1 MSNENKINKLKEYIK
16 TLVSEVLNEQDNET
30 PSHFGGGE
38 NINVFGYDTKHFDIC
53 KSAVILFEKLI
64 KVIDAQSEKT
74 EKIKEKTIEAA
85 KIVDELF
92 GIEKEVV
99 STNQLI
105 QNN

>member
-64 KVIDAQSEKT
+64 LLRSSLFKKFFFCNIPNLSNSKT
-74 EKIKEKTIEAA
+74 KTLFVA
-85 KIVDELF
+85 KTFCPNL
-92 GIEKEVV
+92 
-99 STNQLI
+99 
-105 QNN
+105 